1 MRGKE
6 HTINKLDAQIMKLQ
20 SLTRMIEQK
29 SVSGEQAINLINQIK
44 NELEVIS
51 NRLGLESS
59 E

>member
-6 HTINKLDAQIMKLQ
+6 HTINKLDAQNMKLN

-44 NELEVIS
+44 QELEVIS
-51 NRLGLESS
+51 NRLGLEAS

>member
-6 HTINKLDAQIMKLQ
+6 HTINKLDAQITKLQ
-20 SLTRMIEQK
+20 SLQRMIEQR
-29 SVSGEQAINLINQIK
+29 SLSGEQAINLIGQITK
-44 NELEVIS
+44 ELEVIS

>member
-6 HTINKLDAQIMKLQ
+6 HTINKLDAQITKLN

-29 SVSGEQAINLINQIK
+29 SVSGEQAINLINQITK
-44 NELEVIS
+44 ELEVIS
-51 NRLGLESS
+51 NRLGLEPS